1 MRRLVALGA
10 VTALAVVPAAAQAKS
25 HTKAKS
31 HTTVL
36 RGSFKLVGADGMYTT
51 DSFGKAQLVDGKRND
66 SLSVHVRKLG
76 RRTTY
81 VFRLQS
87 ADSAC
92 AASAPGGTDVPG
104 WRYRRGGVLK
114 TNRHGVA
121 NSWARSH
128 SFTASSTVSYF
139 VGVWTTTAAGAP
151 DQLVACAELKGN
163 RKHTSHSH
171 APSHGHSGAGNKPT
185 HGSANKPHGTGNR
198 QPHGHRG

>member
-1 MRRLVALGA
+1 MRKLVALGA
-10 VTALAVVPAAAQAKS
+10 LTTLAVAPAAAQAR
-25 HTKAKS
+25 S

-51 DSFGKAQLVDGKRND
+51 DTFGKAQLVDGRRND
-66 SLSVHVRKLG
+66 SLSVHVRRLG
-76 RRTTY
+76 RSTSY

-87 ADSAC
+87 GSSAC
-92 AASAPGGTDVPG
+92 AAGAPGGTDVPG
-104 WRYRRGGVLK
+104 WRYRRGGVLR

-139 VGVWTTTAAGAP
+139 VGVWTRTAAGAP

-163 RKHTSHSH
+163 RKHSSGKGRAV
-171 APSHGHSGAGNKPT
+171 APSHGHSGDKPGKGK
-185 HGSANKPHGTGNR
+185 GSAPKPHG
-198 QPHGHRG
+198 HG